1 MSCILKK
8 THLFVWKCINYALI
22 FIGTFGS
29 ITAATYSLS
38 GEINWPVAILFVLG
52 GIIGDVWDKNIIKST
67 QRYTEK
73 IFAILLIVVATY
85 IIIKSMLF

>member
-1 MSCILKK
+1 MLHSYCNLLSFMSCILKK
-8 THLFVWKCINYALI
+8 AHLFVWKCINYALI

-52 GIIGDVWDKNIIKST
+52 GIIGGCMGQKYHQK
-67 QRYTEK
+67 YPK
-73 IFAILLIVVATY
+73 IY
-85 IIIKSMLF
+85 

>member
-8 THLFVWKCINYALI
+8 AHLFVWKCINYALI

-52 GIIGDVWDKNIIKST
+52 GIIGGMYGTKISSKVPKDKLKKYL
-67 QRYTEK
+67 QY
-73 IFAILLIVVATY
+73 Y
-85 IIIKSMLF
+85 